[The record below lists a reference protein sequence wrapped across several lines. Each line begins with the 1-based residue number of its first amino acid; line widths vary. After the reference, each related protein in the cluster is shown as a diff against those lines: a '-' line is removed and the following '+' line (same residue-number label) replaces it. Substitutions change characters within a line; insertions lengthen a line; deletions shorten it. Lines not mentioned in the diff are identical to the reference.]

1 MMIEQKEKLVIRI
14 IPLFF
19 CLLGLI
25 TATWASRIAI
35 VRDFLNLSPAILGG
49 VLLSASVGAVLAYP
63 IAAGAVLR
71 YGFRRAI
78 LLAGWGLLIMLVG
91 MTSAKNV
98 PILMLCLFGYGMSL
112 SCFDVA
118 INTFAAQLEK
128 QKNNSVLAKLHA
140 WFCVGAFMGAMLGAF
155 TVWMGISTI
164 EHSWIVFS
172 FAGVVLVMAFYFIPN
187 VPVIAVTR
195 TYFAVP
201 HGQLM
206 ILGCICFCGAMIES
220 TLTSWSGIFIRDQL
234 NVNAAITPLAY
245 GAISAGMLGMRFLG
259 DRLKHYYGARHLV
272 MWGTLLA
279 MISLLSVTMLTNL
292 ALVLLGFVITGVGVA
307 MVFPFLF
314 SAAGKHGAI
323 ALAGVATMGYV
334 GCIVGPLMMGMIVQY
349 VGLVCGMLWVAFL
362 CFVLAMLARRA
373 LWLV

>member
-1 MMIEQKEKLVIRI
+1 MIEQKDKLVIRI

-35 VRDFLNLSPAILGG
+35 VRDFLSLSPAILGA

-78 LLAGWGLLIMLVG
+78 LLAGCGLLLMLVG
-91 MTSAKNV
+91 MTSANSV
-98 PILMLCLFGYGMSL
+98 SVLMLCLFGYGMSL

-118 INTFAAQLEK
+118 INTFASQLEK
-128 QKNNSVLAKLHA
+128 QKNSSVLAKLHA
-140 WFCVGAFMGAMLGAF
+140 WFCVGAFIGAMVGAL
-155 TVWMGISTI
+155 TVWGGISTLQ
-164 EHSWIVFS
+164 HSGMIFL
-172 FAGVVLVMAFYFIPN
+172 FAGVVLVMAFYFIPE

-220 TLTSWSGIFIRDQL
+220 TLTSWSGIFLRDQL
-234 NVNAAITPLAY
+234 GVSTAITPLAY
-245 GAISAGMLGMRFLG
+245 GAISAGMLVMRFLG
-259 DRLKHYYGARHLV
+259 DRLKSYYGARQLV

-279 MISLLSVTMLTNL
+279 MMSLLSVTIFTNL
-292 ALVLLGFVITGVGVA
+292 MLVLLAFVVTGVGVA
-307 MVFPFLF
+307 MVFPFIF

-334 GCIVGPLMMGMIVQY
+334 GCIIGPLMMGVIVQY
-349 VGLVCGMLWVAFL
+349 VGLVFGLLWVGLL
-362 CFVLAMLARRA
+362 CLAVAMLARRA